1 MAVTAALSGYG
12 AILARGGVL
21 IGDAYTA
28 IAEVQDIN
36 FSGTTVT
43 KLDASNMDS
52 PYGHEESIPGMAA
65 TGEWTFD
72 INYNLDTATHET
84 LQADVETVPQ
94 TRRFWKLTFPP
105 ASASVGNW
113 ICFGYVSKFVPKV
126 PHNGKMTASVG
137 IQLSGKFT
145 RAG

>member
-1 MAVTAALSGYG
+1 MAATAALSGFG
-12 AILARGGVL
+12 TVLARGGTA

-28 IAEVQDIN
+28 IAEVMDIN

-52 PYGHEESIPGMAA
+52 PNGHEESIPGMAA
-65 TGEWTFD
+65 IGEFTFD
-72 INYNLDTATHET
+72 VNYNLDTATHET

-94 TRRFWKLTFPP
+94 TRRYWKITFPP
-105 ASASVGNW
+105 ASSSVGNW
-113 ICFGYVSKFVPKV
+113 IFFGYVSKFIPKV
-126 PHNGKMTASVG
+126 PFNGKMTATVG
-137 IQLSGKFT
+137 LQGSGKYT

>member
-1 MAVTAALSGYG
+1 MAATAALSGFG
-12 AILARGGVL
+12 TVFARGGTG
-21 IGDAYTA
+21 IADAYTA
-28 IAEVQDIN
+28 IAEVNDIN

-52 PYGHEESIPGMAA
+52 PNGHEESIPGMAA
-65 TGEWTFD
+65 LGEVTFEV
-72 INYNLDTATHET
+72 NYNLDTATHET

-94 TRRFWKLTFPP
+94 TRRYWKVTFPP

-113 ICFGYVSKFVPKV
+113 IVFGYVSKFIPKI
-126 PHNGKMTASVG
+126 PHNGKITAQVG
-137 IQLSGKFT
+137 IQISGKAT